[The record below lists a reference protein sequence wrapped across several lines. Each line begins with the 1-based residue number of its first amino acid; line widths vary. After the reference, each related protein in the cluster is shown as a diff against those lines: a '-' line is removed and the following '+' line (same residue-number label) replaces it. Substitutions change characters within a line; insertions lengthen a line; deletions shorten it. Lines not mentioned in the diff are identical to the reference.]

1 MNFKK
6 CTFISFLVVLICF
19 LCSCNKDE
27 NKQPNIEVSSI
38 GNTGIQIAET
48 EYGETRFVCVNGSS
62 VDKIVSGN
70 PHIGDAVSID
80 GYYYVFNKI
89 AIQKGK
95 YEPKEDLDGW
105 SVISMK
111 EDRVTTDGIIENLF
125 GKDVKSMNYCF
136 YGHQNIKELKEIPK
150 TIESADSAFIFCS
163 GLKTVSFS
171 SEKLTNANRMFLH
184 CEKLETVENLPDSI
198 VEADSMFRYC
208 LSLKGKVY
216 IPQNI
221 EYFNNIFEKTEN
233 VIRITGS
240 SEKIQYIC
248 AAYNNVFE
256 YRDAT

>member
-95 YEPKEDLDGW
+95 YEPKNSRKRDILGQINLLEN
-105 SVISMK
+105 IMK
-111 EDRVTTDGIIENLF
+111 ET
-125 GKDVKSMNYCF
+125 
-136 YGHQNIKELKEIPK
+136 
-150 TIESADSAFIFCS
+150 
-163 GLKTVSFS
+163 
-171 SEKLTNANRMFLH
+171 
-184 CEKLETVENLPDSI
+184 
-198 VEADSMFRYC
+198 
-208 LSLKGKVY
+208 
-216 IPQNI
+216 
-221 EYFNNIFEKTEN
+221 
-233 VIRITGS
+233 
-240 SEKIQYIC
+240 
-248 AAYNNVFE
+248 
-256 YRDAT
+256 